1 MPEMDVNYAAVIT
14 ATIFSF
20 VLGAFWYSPLLFGKQ
35 WIEAAGKS
43 EEELKK
49 GGGIAAYLL
58 TLLIWF
64 VSTYILANIIN
75 FAGANTLG
83 NGMIIGFLCW
93 LGFTAAISL
102 IHNKFENRGAALW
115 LINEGY
121 SLVAFLV
128 SGALFGAWK

>member
-1 MPEMDVNYAAVIT
+1 MPEMDVNYAAVIV
-14 ATIFSF
+14 AALFSF
-20 VLGAFWYSPLLFGKQ
+20 VLGLFWYSPLLFGNQ
-35 WIEAAGKS
+35 WISALGKS
-43 EEELKK
+43 EAEIKK

-58 TLLIWF
+58 SLLVWF
-64 VSTYILANIIN
+64 VATYILANIIN

-83 NGMIIGFLCW
+83 NGLIIGFLCW

-102 IHNKFENRGAALW
+102 MHNKFEARGATLW
-115 LINEGY
+115 LINGGY